1 MQLNSPRAERLP
13 KKPALSATGADS
25 STAVV
30 DSPMSRRDLGWAIGG
45 ILAVFFAAMVSMNVV
60 VTALPVIVTDLGGS
74 QTQYSWVVTAT
85 LLANASST
93 PVWGKL
99 ADMMS
104 KKALFQ
110 VSNVIFFLSS
120 LAAGFAPTMEALI
133 AARFVQ
139 GIGLGGLAALA
150 MAILASVVSPRE
162 RGRYSGYIG
171 ACLATAT
178 ALGPLIGGIT
188 VDTLGW
194 RWCFFVGVPLSLFAL
209 VMVALTLRVPVIR
222 VRGRIDYIGALL
234 LMVTSGAL
242 LVWLSFAGTPGFFG
256 WVSWE
261 SAVILTG
268 ALVLLT
274 VFVLV
279 ERRVSHPIVQLRMLA
294 SRTTLLAAAA
304 SSSIAV
310 CLFGMPA
317 FLGQYFQIGRGLSPT
332 ESGLMMLPLVL
343 GNLIGAMTTGR
354 LITRYGRWKGY
365 LVVGS
370 VILSAAMFL
379 LSTVGA
385 QTSYVFV
392 LTVLFAVGL
401 GFGAQM
407 QNLML
412 VVQNIV
418 QVTRVG
424 QASALIAFFRVFGGA
439 AGTAVLGSVMALQ
452 IAGTSAASA
461 GALNGASE
469 PSPVYAEASGT
480 MFLVAA
486 FLTLPAVIAN
496 LMLRET
502 PLRTTI

>member
-1 MQLNSPRAERLP
+1 MQLKFSGAARPTESAEEM
-13 KKPALSATGADS
+13 T
-25 STAVV
+25 
-30 DSPMSRRDLGWAIGG
+30 RRDLGWAIAG

-60 VTALPVIVTDLGGS
+60 VTALPVIVADLGGS

-104 KKALFQ
+104 KKTLFQ
-110 VSNVIFFLSS
+110 ISNIIFFLSS

-139 GIGLGGLAALA
+139 GIGLGGLGALA
-150 MAILASVVSPRE
+150 MAIMASVISPRE
-162 RGRYSGYIG
+162 RGRYAGYIG

-188 VDTLGW
+188 VDVLSW
-194 RWCFFVGVPLSLFAL
+194 RWCFFVGIPLSLFAL
-209 VMVALTLRVPVIR
+209 VMVHLTLRVPVIR
-222 VRGRIDYIGALL
+222 VRGAFDYTGALL
-234 LMVTSGAL
+234 LVFTSGAL
-242 LVWLSFAGTPGFFG
+242 LVWLSFAGTPGFFS

-261 SAVILTG
+261 SAAILAA
-268 ALVLLT
+268 ALVLL
-274 VFVLV
+274 VIFVAI
-279 ERRVSHPIVQLRMLA
+279 ERRAAHPIVQLRMLTNK
-294 SRTTLLAAAA
+294 TTVLAAIS

-317 FLGQYFQIGRGLSPT
+317 FLGQYFQLGRGLSPT
-332 ESGLMMLPLVL
+332 ESGMMILPLVF
-343 GNLIGAMTTGR
+343 GNLLSSMVSGR
-354 LITRYGRWKGY
+354 LITRYGRWKLY
-365 LVVGS
+365 LVLGS
-370 VILSAAMFL
+370 AILTTAMFA

-385 QTSYVFV
+385 QTPYPLV
-392 LTVLFAVGL
+392 LAVLFLVGL

-412 VVQNIV
+412 VVQNTV

-439 AGTAVLGSVMALQ
+439 AGTSILGSVMALQ
-452 IAGTSAASA
+452 VTGVTVAS
-461 GALNGASE
+461 LNGSGE
-469 PSPVYAEASGT
+469 PSAVYAEATGT

-486 FLTLPAVIAN
+486 FLTVPAVVAN
-496 LMLRET
+496 LLLKET
-502 PLRTTI
+502 PLRTTV

>member
-1 MQLNSPRAERLP
+1 M
-13 KKPALSATGADS
+13 T
-25 STAVV
+25 
-30 DSPMSRRDLGWAIGG
+30 RRDLGWAIAG
-45 ILAVFFAAMVSMNVV
+45 ILVVFFAAMVSMNVV
-60 VTALPVIVTDLGGS
+60 VTALPVIVGELHGS
-74 QTQYSWVVTAT
+74 QIQYSWVVTAT

-110 VSNVIFFLSS
+110 TANVIFFLSS
-120 LAAGFAPTMEALI
+120 LAAGFAQNMEMLI

-139 GIGLGGLAALA
+139 GIGLGGLTALA
-150 MAILASVVSPRE
+150 MAILASIVSPRE

-178 ALGPLIGGIT
+178 ALGPLIGGVT

-209 VMVALTLRVPVIR
+209 VLISFTLKVPVIR
-222 VRGRIDYIGALL
+222 SSGRIDYLGALL
-234 LMVTSGAL
+234 LVTASGL
-242 LVWLSFAGTPGFFG
+242 LLMWFSFAGTEEFFA
-256 WVSWE
+256 WVSWP
-261 SAVILTG
+261 SA
-268 ALVLLT
+268 ALVLTALLLLA

-279 ERRVSHPIVQLRMLA
+279 ERRVSNPIIQLRMLL
-294 SRTTLLAAAA
+294 SRTTFLAAL
-304 SSSIAV
+304 SSASIAV

-332 ESGLMMLPLVL
+332 ESGLLILPLVL
-343 GNLIGAMTTGR
+343 GNMLGALISGR
-354 LITRYGRWKGY
+354 LITRYGRWKPY
-365 LVVGS
+365 IVAGS
-370 VILSAAMFL
+370 LLQTTGMFL
-379 LSTVGA
+379 LATIGA
-385 QTSYVFV
+385 GTDY
-392 LTVLFAVGL
+392 LFILSMLFIIGL

-412 VVQNIV
+412 AVQNTV

-439 AGTAVLGSVMALQ
+439 AGTSILGSVMAIQ
-452 IAGTSAASA
+452 VVGVSVAEVNGSA
-461 GALNGASE
+461 
-469 PSPVYAEASGT
+469 PSPAYAEASGT

-486 FLTLPAVIAN
+486 CLTLPAVAAN
-496 LMLRET
+496 LLIKEV
-502 PLRTTI
+502 PLRTTV